1 MGTRRIGIIGAG
13 VGGIAA
19 AVRLREAGYD
29 DVVILEKSS
38 EVGGTWNH
46 NRYPGLQCDVQSHLY
61 SFSFEPF
68 WDWSRPY
75 GNGPEIRAYMNH
87 VVDAYGLRPLVR
99 FDTPVRAAA
108 WDDVRSVWTVTTD
121 TLDDA
126 AFEFDVLVG
135 SPGMFNELNWPD
147 LEGRDDFAGVSFHS
161 ARWDW
166 DVDLAGKR
174 VGVIGSAASA
184 VQFVPEVAK
193 VAAHLTL
200 FQRAA
205 NWVLPKDDT
214 PYTDE
219 EREYWRTHPDEVL
232 ERRRAIFEQADPNL
246 TFSNPA
252 ALALHEKNITAALAQ
267 VEDPDVRARLRPTV
281 PYGCQRPI
289 FSNHYFPTF
298 NRENVELVTDPIDAV
313 TTAGV
318 RTADGREHVCDV
330 LVYATGFATTKY
342 LSVIDVTGRDGLRL
356 ADSWRDGAHAF
367 KGVTTAGFP
376 NLFMLYGPNTN
387 NGSIIY
393 MLEAQVDY
401 TVAHVRWM
409 DEAGLAWVDVRPE
422 VEAAYNAEIDEL
434 IAGVGPWREG
444 TCHNYYRGPAGRIVT
459 QWPGPMSEYRRRTE
473 EPDADAYE
481 TAPQE
486 R

>member
-1 MGTRRIGIIGAG
+1 MATRRIGIVGAG

-29 DVVILEKSS
+29 DVVVLEKSG

-61 SFSFEPF
+61 SFSFEPI
-68 WDWSRPY
+68 WPWSRPY

-87 VVDAYGLRPLVR
+87 VVDAYGLRPIIR
-99 FDTPVRAAA
+99 FDTPVEAAVWDADRA
-108 WDDVRSVWTVTTD
+108 VWTVTGAGET
-121 TLDDA
+121 
-126 AFEFDVLVG
+126 FEFDVLVA
-135 SPGMFNELNWPD
+135 SPGMFNEFNWPTID
-147 LEGRDDFAGVSFHS
+147 GRDDFTGASFHS

-166 DVDLAGKR
+166 DVDLAGRR

-193 VAAHLTL
+193 VAGHLTV

-214 PYTDE
+214 PYTAE
-219 EREYWRTHPDEVL
+219 ELEHWRTHPDEVL
-232 ERRRAIFEQADPNL
+232 ERRRTLFEQADPNL
-246 TFSNPA
+246 TFSNPK
-252 ALALHEKNITAALAQ
+252 ALALHDQNLAAALAQ
-267 VEDPDVRARLRPTV
+267 VVDPETRRKLTPVV
-281 PYGCQRPI
+281 PYGCQRPL

-298 NRENVELVTDPIDAV
+298 NLPHVELVTDPIERI
-313 TTAGV
+313 TPAGV
-318 RTADGREHVCDV
+318 RTADGTERDFDV
-330 LVYATGFATTKY
+330 LVYATGFQTTKY
-342 LSVIDVTGRDGLRL
+342 LSVIDVTGRDGVRL
-356 ADSWRDGAHAF
+356 DDAWADGAHAF

-401 TVAHVRWM
+401 VVAHLAWM
-409 DEAGLAWVDVRPE
+409 DADGLEWIDVRPE
-422 VEAAYNAEIDEL
+422 AEAAYNAEIDEL
-434 IAGVGPWREG
+434 LARVAPWQAG
-444 TCHNYYRGPAGRIVT
+444 TCTNYYRGPAGRIVT
-459 QWPGPMSEYRRRTE
+459 QWPGAMSEYRRRTE
-473 EPDADAYE
+473 ESDAGAYE
-481 TAPQE
+481 TVPFRAPA
-486 R
+486 